1 MEHHSRDWNIEAVR
15 AAFPALAL
23 CDDAVPRAYLDAPA
37 GTQVAGRAIERVHR
51 TLLECCANDGGAF
64 RTSQATQSL
73 VAESHAAAAALLGA
87 GSRDEVVF
95 GLNMTSLAFSFAW
108 MLSRDWAAGDEIL
121 LTRMDHDANV
131 APWLTVAEERGVTVR
146 WLEFDPESFRYRYET
161 LAGLVGPRT
170 RLVACNH
177 ASNLLGTI
185 NDVARICAAGRAV
198 GAVTVVDA
206 VQSAPHIPLDVQ
218 AIGCDLLLCS
228 AYKFY
233 GPHAGLLYI
242 EPALRDRLKPLKL
255 RPASNAM
262 PSRFET
268 GTPSFEAQAGT
279 TGAIEHLAWL
289 GREFGGATHADTLR
303 ASILAGLAA
312 ATRYEQGLMR
322 LFLDGLGTIPGVEL
336 FGIADRAQLGGRVPT
351 FSLRLPGCDSRAV
364 AGELAA
370 RNIFVWSGT
379 FYAWEAAGALGL
391 RKGSGLCR
399 IGLSHYTSAA
409 EVERVVEA
417 LAEVAAGKLD
427 RAP

>member
-1 MEHHSRDWNIEAVR
+1 MEYHAPDWNIEAVR
-15 AAFPALAL
+15 AAFPSLAL

-64 RTSQATQSL
+64 RTSQATQAL
-73 VAESHAAAAALLGA
+73 VAESHSAAAALLGA
-87 GSRDEVVF
+87 GSRDEIVF
-95 GLNMTSLAFSFAW
+95 GLNMTSLAFAFAY
-108 MLSRDWAAGDEIL
+108 MLSREWHAGDEIL

-131 APWLTVAEERGVTVR
+131 APWLTMAEERGVTVR

-161 LAGLVGPRT
+161 LAGLIGPRT

-218 AIGCDLLLCS
+218 AIGCSLLLCS

-242 EPALRDRLKPLKL
+242 EPGLRDRLRPLKV
-255 RPASNAM
+255 RPASSAM

-268 GTPSFEAQAGT
+268 GTPSFEAQSGT

-289 GREFGGATHADTLR
+289 GREFGDATHDDTLR
-303 ASILAGLAA
+303 ASVVAGLVA
-312 ATRYEQGLMR
+312 ATRHEQALMR
-322 LFLDGLGTIPGVEL
+322 LFLDGLETIPGVEL
-336 FGIADRAQLGGRVPT
+336 FGITDRAQLGGRVPT

-364 AGELAA
+364 VEQLAA
-370 RNIFVWSGT
+370 RNIFAWSGT

-391 RKGSGLCR
+391 RDGSGLCR

-409 EVERVVEA
+409 EVERVVDA
-417 LAEVAAGKLD
+417 LAEVAAG
-427 RAP
+427 